1 MKLKKMLASGIVF
14 SIVILYFCNAKTIV
28 SAVKESLF
36 LCYNTIIPSL
46 FVFMVI
52 SSFLSCFKSSEILSI
67 PFSPLFRLLNITDK
81 KLITYCVLSILGG
94 FATGGLFL
102 NRISRELNCDKNLNY
117 VLTVLTSNN
126 SPAFIIVAVGL
137 QMLGSLKTGV
147 LLYIAVIT
155 SCYITAFVISFILP
169 YDRFQTHKTDTY
181 ITTDISDA
189 IKYAVTGIL
198 TICGVVI
205 FASTVCKVVQ
215 LYTNN
220 SAVSVAFS
228 VICEVTNA
236 CNYICSNF
244 GKNLYL
250 ICIAVVFFPLSAYF
264 QMKSFDENKI
274 YSFKIL
280 FISKIFQIPIAI
292 CILRILVN
300 LFPVSSSVY
309 ANGDIKI
316 NMYWNSPHI
325 SIYLL
330 IMSLCFVIM
339 FDKKTGVFTKT
350 NK

>member
-1 MKLKKMLASGIVF
+1 MKLKKTAI
-14 SIVILYFCNAKTIV
+14 SIMIFLIIFIYFCNAKTIV
-28 SAVKESLF
+28 SSVKESLL
-36 LCYNTIIPSL
+36 LCYDTIIPSL
-46 FVFMVI
+46 FVFMVL
-52 SSFLSCFKSSEILSI
+52 SSFLSCFDCIEVLSI
-67 PFSPLFRLLNITDK
+67 PFLPFFRLLNISDK
-81 KLITYCVLSILGG
+81 KLISYCVLSILGG

-102 NRISRELNCDKNLNY
+102 NKISQELECNKNLNY

-147 LLYIAVIT
+147 LLYIAVIA
-155 SCYITAFVISFILP
+155 SCFITAFAVSFIFP
-169 YDRFQTHKTDTY
+169 YNSFQLRKNNTY
-181 ITTDISDA
+181 ATADLSDA
-189 IKYAVTGIL
+189 IKSAVMGII
-198 TICGVVI
+198 TVCGVVI
-205 FASTVCKVVQ
+205 FVSALCKVIY
-215 LYTNN
+215 LYTND
-220 SAVSVAFS
+220 SALSVAFS
-228 VICEVTNA
+228 VILEVTNA
-236 CNYICSNF
+236 CSYICSAF

-250 ICIAVVFFPLSAYF
+250 ICTALTFFPLSAYF
-264 QMKSFDENKI
+264 QMKSFDNNKI

-280 FISKIFQIPIAI
+280 FISKLFQIPVAV
-292 CILRILVN
+292 CILRVLIN

-339 FDKKTGVFTKT
+339 FDKKTGVFTKI